1 MFLSFLVAV
10 NPSDVHVLSQG
21 FPGDIGPPG
30 HNGPAGLKVGG
41 EALDPF
47 YLKKKRQ
54 ILTFS
59 AFSKG
64 RARSEGFSRSIR
76 NTWTSGEGHILKAK
90 KNKETK
96 SVF

>member
-47 YLKKKRQ
+47 YLKKRGKFSLLVHFLKGGRGVKGFPGPSGTPGLQ
-54 ILTFS
+54 VKVTF
-59 AFSKG
+59 
-64 RARSEGFSRSIR
+64 
-76 NTWTSGEGHILKAK
+76 
-90 KNKETK
+90 
-96 SVF
+96 